1 MKIGGQHRFEAP
13 RRRVWEALL
22 DPEVLGSTL
31 PGFGKLE
38 QTAEN
43 EYSGSL
49 GMRIGPVQGKFEG
62 GVALSELRAPESYRM
77 KMSGR
82 GPVGFMEGEGEIRL
96 EAVDDGKAKP
106 RRP

>member
-1 MKIGGQHRFEAP
+1 MKIDGQHRFEAP

-49 GMRIGPVQGKFEG
+49 GVFSK
-62 GVALSELRAPESYRM
+62 
-77 KMSGR
+77 
-82 GPVGFMEGEGEIRL
+82 
-96 EAVDDGKAKP
+96 
-106 RRP
+106 